1 MEEIEWTES
10 SRATSDDF
18 VCKESVMDLGR
29 PKIDIAIARL
39 DDSFTNDEMT
49 SLYNSIGF
57 GIVWGNANVGNRVV
71 LHELLKCTLDFTAI
85 VSDDLGNNSVAA
97 NDFFPK
103 EFARLSALAC
113 LRARPSAASERSSWA
128 ATR

>member
-1 MEEIEWTES
+1 
-10 SRATSDDF
+10 
-18 VCKESVMDLGR
+18 
-29 PKIDIAIARL
+29 
-39 DDSFTNDEMT
+39 MT

-57 GIVWGNANVGNRVV
+57 GIVWGNANVGDRIA

-103 EFARLSALAC
+103 EFGKTVCIGMLESTSEMT
-113 LRARPSAASERSSWA
+113 LRP
-128 ATR
+128 TTLKP